1 MKSLC
6 FYKTFDKTKST
17 SSGWFSCSNLNRLSN
32 ASIFLGWFKLK
43 TFKSN
48 TSTFIPRNCQKTNA
62 HSRINRS
69 RQGCSQILKNKN
81 CESSYADISRR
92 LVKRYVIKAQVLFK
106 LKNHTFY
113 KKSDKNIFLGWERT
127 RKYKWRWNSRDKT
140 GMAFHLGFLDYFRS
154 HFQSHFWAYYWL
166 TVRSS
171 TSGLIL
177 NFSPE
182 HHFTS

>member
-1 MKSLC
+1 M
-6 FYKTFDKTKST
+6 KTFQ
-17 SSGWFSCSNLNRLSN
+17 
-32 ASIFLGWFKLK
+32 
-43 TFKSN
+43 SN

-92 LVKRYVIKAQVLFK
+92 LVKRYVIKAQVWFWV
-106 LKNHTFY
+106 KNYHFC
-113 KKSDKNIFLGWERT
+113 KKNIRKNYFKKFLGRERT

-140 GMAFHLGFLDYFRS
+140 GIAFHLGFLDYFRS
-154 HFQSHFWAYYWL
+154 HFQSHFWAYYWS

-182 HHFTS
+182 HHFRS